1 MASTPTTESP
11 IAAAPQPQRVSSLK
25 QRIILVSFI
34 AVVILT
40 ECLLA
45 YLFVPS
51 GGQIAAVAEARY
63 VEELANA
70 VDQPEEPVVVSD
82 TLAVTEVELGNY
94 SITSLQPSSNVTLRI
109 DFTLFGTVST
119 SDKSEFERRF
129 ANIEHRLRDQ
139 VIVEV
144 RNSDMTD
151 LRDAGLGLIR
161 RRILEKSN
169 ALFGRPLLKSV
180 VFSDFS
186 FVEQ

>member
-1 MASTPTTESP
+1 MATLPTTETPPAVATRPS
-11 IAAAPQPQRVSSLK
+11 RGSSLK
-25 QRIILVSFI
+25 QRLLLASFV
-34 AVVILT
+34 AAVILT

-51 GGQIAAVAEARY
+51 GKQIAAVAEARY

-70 VDQPEEPVVVSD
+70 VDQPEEPIVANE
-82 TLAVTEVELGNY
+82 TLAVTEVDLGSY

-109 DFTLFGTVST
+109 DFRLFGTVSP
-119 SDKSEFERRF
+119 SDKGEFDKRF
-129 ANIEHRLRDQ
+129 TNVEHRLRDQ